1 MGVCGAG
8 GQELAAKEF
17 GGRGLS
23 YYSPEG
29 WKGIKMG
36 QYANCEMNRYMKR
49 HATNNDK
56 SNIYE
61 SNVYE

>member
-1 MGVCGAG
+1 M
-8 GQELAAKEF
+8 AAKEF
-17 GGRGLS
+17 GWRGLS
-23 YYSPEG
+23 DYSPEG